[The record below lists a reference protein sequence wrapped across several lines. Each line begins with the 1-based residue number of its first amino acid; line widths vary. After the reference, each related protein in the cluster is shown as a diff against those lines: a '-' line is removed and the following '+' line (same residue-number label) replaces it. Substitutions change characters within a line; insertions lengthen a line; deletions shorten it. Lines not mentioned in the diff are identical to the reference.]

1 MEATA
6 KAKPGNKD
14 ECRFGRSVSHATSS
28 SAVHGGTWRVC
39 VFAAPL
45 TRRVALSAQCNRD
58 DCWYFHPFGKDPTL
72 WGSKGRCYFCG
83 GPHMKMNCP
92 HKVGRPAEWFIPPGT
107 ATHRGPMAAAAA
119 PQVIYDCLETL
130 SLLSGRSSCHCVSS
144 WCVRDQILIPRC
156 FVCCRLRCRL
166 RMSSLRWRTRGDA
179 TYAAKC
185 TPPSPPRSAC
195 CWALTKRW
203 RRVRSGHLSRDCPT
217 LGGESKP
224 ATSTALATNVSTP
237 ANRLRLLLCVA
248 GKRALR
254 QSSVVLIDQLSKED
268 FDKKF
273 AEEMRQ
279 MEAQTGSVQ
288 RSNRPSY

>member
-1 MEATA
+1 
-6 KAKPGNKD
+6 
-14 ECRFGRSVSHATSS
+14 
-28 SAVHGGTWRVC
+28 
-39 VFAAPL
+39 
-45 TRRVALSAQCNRD
+45 VALSAQCNRD

-119 PQVIYDCLETL
+119 APQVIYDCLETL
-130 SLLSGRSSCHCVSS
+130 SLLGGRSSCVLL
-144 WCVRDQILIPRC
+144 VRAGSDSDAALFCLLQTQ
-156 FVCCRLRCRL
+156 
-166 RMSSLRWRTRGDA
+166 MSSENELIALENAGRCYICGQV
-179 TYAAKC
+179 YAPL
-185 TPPSPPRSAC
+185 PPARSAC

-237 ANRLRLLLCVA
+237 ANRLRLLFVRCWPA
-248 GKRALR
+248 G
-254 QSSVVLIDQLSKED
+254 
-268 FDKKF
+268 
-273 AEEMRQ
+273 AE
-279 MEAQTGSVQ
+279 TIIGVC
-288 RSNRPSY
+288 